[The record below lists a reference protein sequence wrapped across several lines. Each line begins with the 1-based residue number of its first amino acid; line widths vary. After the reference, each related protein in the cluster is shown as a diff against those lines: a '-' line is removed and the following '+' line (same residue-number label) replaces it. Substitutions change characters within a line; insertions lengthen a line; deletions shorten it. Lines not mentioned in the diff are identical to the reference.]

1 MGAERAHR
9 AAEGQRRGS
18 GGAAAHLP
26 TCAGRR
32 IVKLAEPDLVREGKR
47 VLGGVRGPKGVSELR
62 FWKGEAEQSWPRL
75 TSADTSVAV
84 GEKISTPMMSS
95 ITKEMTLCDTF
106 ILSICAAR
114 HTAA

>member
-47 VLGGVRGPKGVSELR
+47 VLGGVRGPKGV
-62 FWKGEAEQSWPRL
+62 
-75 TSADTSVAV
+75 
-84 GEKISTPMMSS
+84 
-95 ITKEMTLCDTF
+95 
-106 ILSICAAR
+106 
-114 HTAA
+114 

>member
-1 MGAERAHR
+1 M
-9 AAEGQRRGS
+9 
-18 GGAAAHLP
+18 
-26 TCAGRR
+26 
-32 IVKLAEPDLVREGKR
+32 
-47 VLGGVRGPKGVSELR
+47 SELR

-95 ITKEMTLCDTF
+95 ITKEMTLCETF